1 MRSPDELVFMAYHCL
16 LSGHLPIRKEG
27 VSHYEELEIRLT
39 TSGVDAPSVCEA
51 ESALL
56 LLALL
61 LLSPGNPSAFAPG
74 VAPPVSLSS
83 ITKSIGILPFR
94 QLMYR

>member
-1 MRSPDELVFMAYHCL
+1 MKLDSNL
-16 LSGHLPIRKEG
+16 LLMEPKINLKSGLGLKE
-27 VSHYEELEIRLT
+27 LT
-39 TSGVDAPSVCEA
+39 TSGVDAPSVVCEA

-61 LLSPGNPSAFAPG
+61 LLSPGRPSALVPG
-74 VAPPVSLSS
+74 PVSLSS

>member
-1 MRSPDELVFMAYHCL
+1 MPGGRPAGEMIHFT
-16 LSGHLPIRKEG
+16 ENEN
-27 VSHYEELEIRLT
+27 EELT

-61 LLSPGNPSAFAPG
+61 LLSPGNPSALVPG
-74 VAPPVSLSS
+74 VDPVSLSS